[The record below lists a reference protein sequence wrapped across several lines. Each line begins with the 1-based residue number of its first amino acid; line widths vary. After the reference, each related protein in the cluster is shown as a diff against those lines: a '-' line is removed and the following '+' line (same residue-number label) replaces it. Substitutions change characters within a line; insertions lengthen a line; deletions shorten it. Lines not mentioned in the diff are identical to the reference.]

1 MNIKRVYPIYRNQR
15 FHWETFLQKK
25 KMEYYTRTS
34 YEDFR
39 PYQRPSFQQF
49 HQYRRPCFQSFYQ
62 QPPVYMVR
70 ASVPERFFVPR
81 NNDRTFDKD
90 VRKHPRKSKSNT
102 TKTRDRLRKQKFIE
116 NKTVWYCGFPFS
128 GLDNPNFQKEM
139 VTQVESQETKRD
151 SKLHIA
157 AETVKEL
164 LMQNKRLHST
174 IEALQRTQA
183 REVNTAESVDSE
195 FRNSEHLRKLHA
207 DLEFEKERVTKL
219 VTQNVGREREI
230 RNLKEK

>member
-1 MNIKRVYPIYRNQR
+1 
-15 FHWETFLQKK
+15 
-25 KMEYYTRTS
+25 
-34 YEDFR
+34 
-39 PYQRPSFQQF
+39 
-49 HQYRRPCFQSFYQ
+49 
-62 QPPVYMVR
+62 MVR
-70 ASVPERFFVPR
+70 ASVPERFLVPR
-81 NNDRTFDKD
+81 KD
-90 VRKHPRKSKSNT
+90 VRKHPRKSKSNA

-116 NKTVWYCGFPFS
+116 NKTMCCGFPFS

-164 LMQNKRLHST
+164 LMQNKRLRST
-174 IEALQRTQA
+174 IEVLQRTQA

-230 RNLKEK
+230 RNLKEKLMNRETDCENLIYYRNSLTDRLFELDTRNQNLKCFIDSFTRKWKDKFQ